1 MYVWVLQ
8 KQIISQNQTCQIFVE
23 RKAFEDKEKRKQG
36 EAERAFR
43 KQRTSGTCERAA
55 GKSAGWEETQTAI
68 EIRRNTQPIL

>member
-55 GKSAGWEETQTAI
+55 GKRAGWEETQTAI